1 MAVEKEEYKFPDEQ
15 DNKEPEVKEEVEQQE
30 SAAANGDLEVEVVDD
45 TPPQDRGRKPL
56 AKNPEPSEDELEQY
70 SETVKKRINE
80 LRHGYHD
87 ERRAKEEALR
97 EREEALKLA
106 QQILDENNRLKQQV
120 TRSESTLA
128 TTFKQAADAELD
140 KAKRIYKEAL
150 ESGDAEKITEA
161 QVVLARA
168 TNRAER
174 AAQIR
179 PPAPA
184 QAKPV
189 QGVQNPQQD
198 TRQAAPQSYNQF
210 QPAPRAPTRQPD
222 PKAVAWTRENPWFGK
237 DEEMTA
243 FAMGLH
249 AKLVKSGVDPQ
260 SDEYYERINSRV
272 KQVFPEQ
279 FEDKSEPKREPTR
292 KPATVVAPATRSNAP
307 QKVTLTKS
315 QEAIAKKLNIP
326 VQRYAKEFAKLVK
339 QDAQNG

>member
-1 MAVEKEEYKFPDEQ
+1 MSVEKQEYKFPDEQ
-15 DNKEPEVKEEVEQQE
+15 EEKEVEVKEEE
-30 SAAANGDLEVEVVDD
+30 SKQAEGASTDLEVEVIDD
-45 TPPQDRGRKPL
+45 APPEDRGRKPL

-87 ERRAKEEALR
+87 ERRAKEEAFR
-97 EREEALKLA
+97 EREEALRIA
-106 QQILDENNRLKQQV
+106 QQIIDENNRLKQQV
-120 TRSESTLA
+120 AKSESTLA

-140 KAKRIYKEAL
+140 KAKRLYKEAL
-150 ESGDAEKITEA
+150 ETGDAEKITEA
-161 QVVLARA
+161 QVELSRA

-174 AAQIR
+174 ASQLRAA
-179 PPAPA
+179 APNP
-184 QAKPV
+184 Q
-189 QGVQNPQQD
+189 QNQNPQQG
-198 TRQAAPQSYNQF
+198 TRQPAQQSYNQPQSVPQQA
-210 QPAPRAPTRQPD
+210 QPRPD

-260 SDEYYERINSRV
+260 SDEYYEKINSRV

-279 FEDKSEPKREPTR
+279 FEEKSEPKREVTR

-307 QKVTLTKS
+307 QRVTLTKS

-339 QDAQNG
+339 QDA

>member
-1 MAVEKEEYKFPDEQ
+1 MEKEEFKFPDEQ
-15 DNKEPEVKEEVEQQE
+15 ENKETEVKEEGQV
-30 SAAANGDLEVEVVDD
+30 AASGDLEVEVVDD
-45 TPPQDRGRKPL
+45 TPPEDRGRKPL

-97 EREEALKLA
+97 EREEALRLA
-106 QQILDENNRLKQQV
+106 QQILEENNQLKQRV
-120 TRSESTLA
+120 TKNETTLA
-128 TTFKQAADAELD
+128 STFKQAADAELD
-140 KAKRIYKEAL
+140 KAKRIYKDAL

-161 QVVLARA
+161 QVELARA

-174 AAQIR
+174 AAMIR
-179 PPAPA
+179 PAAPARPAPNPA
-184 QAKPV
+184 QQVA
-189 QGVQNPQQD
+189 GQQF
-198 TRQAAPQSYNQF
+198 PSPYNQV
-210 QPAPRAPTRQPD
+210 QPAQQPVNRPD
-222 PKAVAWTRENPWFGK
+222 PKAVEWTRNNPWFGK

-260 SDEYYERINSRV
+260 SDEYYERINSRL
-272 KQVFPEQ
+272 KQVFPDQ
-279 FEDKSEPKREPTR
+279 FEDKSEVKREPAR

-307 QKVTLTKS
+307 QRVTLTKS

>member
-1 MAVEKEEYKFPDEQ
+1 MTVEKQEYRFPDEE
-15 DNKEPEVKEEVEQQE
+15 DNKQPNAEAEANAATEQV
-30 SAAANGDLEVEVVDD
+30 AASELEIEVVDD
-45 TPPQDRGRKPL
+45 TPPEDRNRKPL

-70 SETVKKRINE
+70 SESVKKRINE

-97 EREEALKLA
+97 EREEALRLA
-106 QQILDENNRLKQQV
+106 HQILDENNKLKQRV
-120 TRSESTLA
+120 SNSESTLA
-128 TTFKQAADAELD
+128 TTFKQAANAELD

-161 QVVLARA
+161 QVELARA

-174 AAQIR
+174 AAQLR
-179 PPAPA
+179 VAPA
-184 QAKPV
+184 Q
-189 QGVQNPQQD
+189 QNPHQN
-198 TRQAAPQSYNQF
+198 TRQVAAPPYNQTQPVPQ
-210 QPAPRAPTRQPD
+210 QPARQPD
-222 PKAVAWTRENPWFGK
+222 PKAVEWTRNNPWFGK

-260 SDEYYERINSRV
+260 SDEYYEKINSRIR
-272 KQVFPEQ
+272 QVFSDQ
-279 FEDKSEPKREPTR
+279 FEEKPEPKREPTR
-292 KPATVVAPATRSNAP
+292 KPATVVAPVSRSNAP

-326 VQRYAKEFAKLVK
+326 VQRYAKEFAKLIK

>member
-1 MAVEKEEYKFPDEQ
+1 MTVEKQEFKFPDEQ
-15 DNKEPEVKEEVEQQE
+15 ENKEVDGKEQVEAGASGE
-30 SAAANGDLEVEVVDD
+30 LEVEVVDD
-45 TPPQDRGRKPL
+45 APPEDQGRKPL

-87 ERRAKEEALR
+87 ERRAKEGALR
-97 EREEALKLA
+97 EREEALRLA
-106 QQILDENNRLKQQV
+106 QQILEENNQLKQRV
-120 TRSESTLA
+120 TKNETTLA
-128 TTFKQAADAELD
+128 STYKQAADAELD
-140 KAKRIYKEAL
+140 KAKRVYKDAL
-150 ESGDAEKITEA
+150 ESGDADKITEA
-161 QVVLARA
+161 QVELSRA
-168 TNRAER
+168 ANRAER
-174 AAQIR
+174 AAMLR
-179 PPAPA
+179 PARPAPNPA
-184 QAKPV
+184 Q
-189 QGVQNPQQD
+189 
-198 TRQAAPQSYNQF
+198 QAAGQQSPSPYNQV
-210 QPAPRAPTRQPD
+210 QPAPQPVNRPD
-222 PKAVAWTRENPWFGK
+222 PKAVEWTRSNPWFGK

-260 SDEYYERINSRV
+260 SDDYYERINSRL

-279 FEDKSEPKREPTR
+279 FEDKSEVKREPAR

-307 QKVTLTKS
+307 QRVTLTKS